1 MSGGNSPDA
10 CSQLNAC
17 IQYNSYG
24 LGALYYYRNGCSYS
38 LLLKQTL
45 GGEWSR
51 PFCSGPRVGSSKGPK
66 PVVMRGP
73 ERVLP

>member
-24 LGALYYYRNGCSYS
+24 LGALYYYTEWLFLFSAP
-38 LLLKQTL
+38 QTNL
-45 GGEWSR
+45 RREWSR
-51 PFCSGPRVGSSKGPK
+51 PFCSEPRVGSSKGPK